1 MVDKQLSSRC
11 CCLFVEEDESDH
23 GSLSE
28 SESEK
33 EEEEEEDRKKGQTM
47 ESSDEVSKQ
56 VIYTIVI

>member
-1 MVDKQLSSRC
+1 MNFVGFMADKQLTMML
-11 CCLFVEEDESDH
+11 LFVEEDESDH

-56 VIYTIVI
+56 VI

>member
-1 MVDKQLSSRC
+1 MP
-11 CCLFVEEDESDH
+11 LFVEEDESDH

-33 EEEEEEDRKKGQTM
+33 EEEEEEDTKKGQTM

-56 VIYTIVI
+56 VI

>member
-1 MVDKQLSSRC
+1 ML
-11 CCLFVEEDESDH
+11 LFVEEGESDH

-33 EEEEEEDRKKGQTM
+33 EEEEEEDIKKGQTM

-56 VIYTIVI
+56 VI

>member
-1 MVDKQLSSRC
+1 MMLF
-11 CCLFVEEDESDH
+11 FVEEDESDH

-33 EEEEEEDRKKGQTM
+33 EEEGEEDRKKGQTM

-56 VIYTIVI
+56 VI

>member
-1 MVDKQLSSRC
+1 M
-11 CCLFVEEDESDH
+11 FVEEDESDH

>member
-1 MVDKQLSSRC
+1 ML
-11 CCLFVEEDESDH
+11 LFVEEGESDH

-47 ESSDEVSKQ
+47 KSSDEVSKQ
-56 VIYTIVI
+56 VI

>member
-1 MVDKQLSSRC
+1 MP
-11 CCLFVEEDESDH
+11 LFVEEDESDH

-33 EEEEEEDRKKGQTM
+33 EEEEEEEDRKKGQTM

-56 VIYTIVI
+56 VI

>member
-1 MVDKQLSSRC
+1 ML
-11 CCLFVEEDESDH
+11 LFVEEDESDH

-33 EEEEEEDRKKGQTM
+33 EEEEEDRKKGQTM

-56 VIYTIVI
+56 VI

>member
-1 MVDKQLSSRC
+1 ML
-11 CCLFVEEDESDH
+11 LFAEEGESDH

-33 EEEEEEDRKKGQTM
+33 EEEEEEDRKKEQTM

-56 VIYTIVI
+56 VI